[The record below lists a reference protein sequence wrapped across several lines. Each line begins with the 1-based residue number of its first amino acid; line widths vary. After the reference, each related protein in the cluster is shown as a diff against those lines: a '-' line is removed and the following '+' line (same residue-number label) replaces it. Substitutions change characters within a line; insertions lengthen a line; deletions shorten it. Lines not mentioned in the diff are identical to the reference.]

1 MKNNIIKHLT
11 IRLVIPV
18 SILFLIWILGGLNYR
33 GLEEILFFSF
43 FSGILIFIFSIFIIN
58 ETIFF
63 YQEKNLTLRNIN
75 IALLILSIPF
85 FVFMAIVAVA
95 VLNF

>member
-18 SILFLIWILGGLNYR
+18 SILFLIWILGGLIYR

-43 FSGILIFIFSIFIIN
+43 SSSILIFIFSMFTIN

-63 YQEKNLTLRNIN
+63 YQKKNLTLRNIN
-75 IALLILSIPF
+75 VALLIFFIPF

-95 VLNF
+95 VLTF